1 MNAAFLIFANFW
13 LLARL
18 VCLFRDEATGSR
30 SWQAKTMVELL
41 VLGTLYAFSS
51 AWLGAAATVIV
62 LNLAANRIER
72 SAGKKDL
79 PRLLLGVVGLAAWSA
94 WFSPQSGLG
103 FRPELGGWLI
113 QLQQWSAWGVLL
125 QDLGGVRVQLV
136 IFGLLL
142 TANETNL
149 VIRVVVERLNLKP
162 RLTEGTGD
170 KLDENEFNRGR
181 VIGLLE
187 RVLLYGFVLQ
197 AQYGAIGF
205 VLAAKAFTRSKTL
218 ENNRAFG
225 EYVLI
230 GTLLSA
236 SLALLIGGAIKWIL
250 ARI

>member
-1 MNAAFLIFANFW
+1 MNAAFLVFANLW
-13 LLARL
+13 LLMRML
-18 VCLFRDEATGSR
+18 CLFRDEATGSR
-30 SWQAKTMVELL
+30 SWLAKTLVELL
-41 VLGTLYAFSS
+41 ALGAFYALTG
-51 AWLGAAATVIV
+51 AWLVAAAAIVV

-79 PRLLLGVVGLAAWSA
+79 PRLLLGIVGLGVWSVL
-94 WFSPQSGLG
+94 FSPQSGLG
-103 FRPELGGWLI
+103 FRPELVGRLAA
-113 QLQQWSAWGVLL
+113 LQPWTAWGALA
-125 QDLGGVRVQLV
+125 QDVGGVRTQLV
-136 IFGLLL
+136 VFGLLL

-149 VIRVVVERLNLKP
+149 LIRAIFDGLNLKP
-162 RLTEGTGD
+162 HTSGENGGQ
-170 KLDENEFNRGR
+170 LDEREFNRGR

-205 VLAAKAFTRSKTL
+205 VLAAKAFTRSKAL

-236 SLALLIGGAIKWIL
+236 SLALLIGGVIKWLL
-250 ARI
+250 ARV